1 VGTIP
6 YKFCYEKY
14 FEGNDLKGRVTLDR
28 TSGYDIE
35 AVVTYDMEPFND
47 NDVLTLP
54 PEFINLLT
62 ADVQY
67 RWVSNLAINDTLKRD
82 KKDEVDRLLEFVK
95 GIETKALDVPKR
107 YPNMDDKFYNGVG
120 RL

>member
-1 VGTIP
+1 
-6 YKFCYEKY
+6 
-14 FEGNDLKGRVTLDR
+14 
-28 TSGYDIE
+28 
-35 AVVTYDMEPFND
+35 
-47 NDVLTLP
+47 VLTLP

>member
-1 VGTIP
+1 
-6 YKFCYEKY
+6 
-14 FEGNDLKGRVTLDR
+14 
-28 TSGYDIE
+28 
-35 AVVTYDMEPFND
+35 MEPFND